1 MQKTLALSAE
11 KQSNLFYVYFP
22 SDLTSADIE
31 LLQNTGV
38 DSSLCCV
45 GPSVL
50 MSLDRWTVAELQ
62 SGFSM
67 DAVVQ
72 LLRPGSCCFILLQ

>member
-11 KQSNLFYVYFP
+11 KQSNLFYVYFS
-22 SDLTSADIE
+22 SDLTSADVE
-31 LLQNTGV
+31 LLQNVGV

-50 MSLDRWTVAELQ
+50 MPFSRWTL
-62 SGFSM
+62 
-67 DAVVQ
+67 
-72 LLRPGSCCFILLQ
+72 

>member
-22 SDLTSADIE
+22 SDLTSAGVE
-31 LLQNTGV
+31 LLQNMGV
-38 DSSLCCV
+38 DSSLCCG
-45 GPSVL
+45 GPSLL
-50 MSLDRWTVAELQ
+50 MPLELL
-62 SGFSM
+62 SGSST

-72 LLRPGSCCFILLQ
+72 LLRPGPIVYRFAVVSQ